1 MNTHTQKIRLTE
13 GQHDCIHHRFVLHQD
28 GMAYAA
34 FDDTLS
40 GCEVT
45 MGRKQPGIDHN
56 RLDEALRY
64 LHPMIPGIDVKKTTT
79 VNISKIP
86 EHLHPAA
93 QFILMDCV
101 LGSTYW
107 CAYQSETGAD
117 FSHHLW
123 TLENKVESLAWV
135 PWTQPWFIDP
145 TGERGGSTKPFGSRG
160 FKDRRGRLVEN
171 TREEREKLA
180 AWNKGAYSTIGPNHR
195 HARGLLG
202 IDPELEV

>member
-1 MNTHTQKIRLTE
+1 MSLPQSIRLTE
-13 GQHDCIHHRFVLHQD
+13 SQHDCIHHRLELHYD
-28 GMAYAA
+28 GMIYRQ
-34 FDDTLS
+34 FDGELS

-45 MGRKQPGIDHN
+45 MGRRRPGIDHS
-56 RLDEALRY
+56 RLEEALEC
-64 LHPMIPGIDVKKTTT
+64 LSQMIPGIDVKKTTT

-93 QFILMDCV
+93 RFILMDCV
-101 LGSTYW
+101 RNSTYW
-107 CAYQSETGAD
+107 CCYQSETGAD
-117 FSHHLW
+117 YSHLLW
-123 TLENKVESLAWV
+123 ALEDKVDSLAWV

-145 TGERGGSTKPFGSRG
+145 TGERGGSTEPFGSRA
-160 FKDRRGRLVEN
+160 FKDHCGNIVEN

-180 AWNKGAYSTIGPNHR
+180 EMNRRRNSTIGPNHR